1 MLKNSDQNIVS
12 DTDDVF
18 EQITKFSLSSGD
30 RITLH
35 GNYSDW
41 IDQVITDIDSAKL
54 EISIEMYI
62 FESDGEGLEVA
73 KALKRAS
80 KRGVDVKLMVDGLGT
95 RSTPDDFFEKLLN
108 EGIMVRRYNPVHW
121 WTFLIS
127 PGRPLRKRNHRKLIL
142 IDQKIGHIGGMN
154 FGSSFREWED
164 LSLRIKG
171 PFVGELYK
179 SHACVWSGQLRYSL
193 FLPWRC
199 RGVCP
204 EIQLLDNFYSDQ
216 YSPIKKH
223 YLAAMKKSRKR
234 ILLAHGYFFPDK
246 RLRREMR
253 KAAKRGV
260 RVEVVVPKESD
271 IPPVSYAA
279 RHLYGG
285 LLRNGI
291 HIYEMEGKMLHTKAA
306 VVDDRWL
313 TIGSANLDPISLFS
327 CLEIN
332 VGLRYEPLIGRVA
345 EIIEDY
351 KLKSRKWDY
360 DAWVSRPFRI
370 KLLGW
375 FWFRLRRWYA
385 DWD

>member
-18 EQITKFSLSSGD
+18 EHITKFSLSSGD

-142 IDQKIGHIGGMN
+142 MSVISIIHGHVFMINQGM
-154 FGSSFREWED
+154 G
-164 LSLRIKG
+164 
-171 PFVGELYK
+171 
-179 SHACVWSGQLRYSL
+179 
-193 FLPWRC
+193 
-199 RGVCP
+199 
-204 EIQLLDNFYSDQ
+204 
-216 YSPIKKH
+216 
-223 YLAAMKKSRKR
+223 
-234 ILLAHGYFFPDK
+234 
-246 RLRREMR
+246 
-253 KAAKRGV
+253 
-260 RVEVVVPKESD
+260 
-271 IPPVSYAA
+271 
-279 RHLYGG
+279 
-285 LLRNGI
+285 
-291 HIYEMEGKMLHTKAA
+291 
-306 VVDDRWL
+306 
-313 TIGSANLDPISLFS
+313 
-327 CLEIN
+327 
-332 VGLRYEPLIGRVA
+332 
-345 EIIEDY
+345 
-351 KLKSRKWDY
+351 
-360 DAWVSRPFRI
+360 
-370 KLLGW
+370 
-375 FWFRLRRWYA
+375 
-385 DWD
+385 